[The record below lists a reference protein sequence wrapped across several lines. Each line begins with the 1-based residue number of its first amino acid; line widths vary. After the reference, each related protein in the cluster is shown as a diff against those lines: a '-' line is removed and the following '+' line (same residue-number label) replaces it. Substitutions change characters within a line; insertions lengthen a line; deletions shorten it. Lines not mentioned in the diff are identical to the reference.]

1 VDKTAPKAK
10 ADLRHRS
17 RHVIDGI
24 NRAPHRA
31 FYRAMGLQ
39 DEDFQKPL
47 VGVATTW
54 SEVTPCN
61 MTLKDQA
68 AIIKDAVSKSG
79 GVPRE
84 FTTISVSDGIAMGHE
99 GMKASLISREVIAD
113 SVELVMHG
121 HQYDA
126 LVGVGGCDKTLP
138 GLMMAMGRLNVPSLF
153 LYGGTIMPG
162 QLQGRDLTIV
172 DVYEAVGAFTTG
184 KINEKELYEIEC
196 NACPGAGACGGQFT
210 ANTMA
215 CVAEAIGMALPGS
228 SGYPALHPDRAE
240 IDRQCGEAIMCLL
253 EQDIR
258 PRQIMTRKAFENAIR
273 IVAATGGSTNAC
285 LHLPAM
291 ANEVG
296 VSLTLADIDQIFNE
310 TPTLADLKPGGKYV
324 MNDLFRIGGVPVI
337 LKALLE
343 AGLLH
348 GDCLTVSGKTH
359 AENLADV
366 VIPDAQD
373 VVYHAN
379 CPISITG
386 GLKIL
391 YGNLAPEGAVV
402 KVAGLSR
409 RVHRGPAKVFD
420 GEEAAFAAIEKRS
433 IVAGDTVVIRY
444 EGPKGGPGMR
454 EMLSVTAALYG
465 QDLGQSV
472 ALITD
477 GRFSGGTRGLCV
489 GHVGPEA
496 YVGGPIGLLQDGD
509 MVLVNAEQGILSVE
523 LTNEEIATRRALW
536 QTPESQYN
544 KGILWKYAQEVGSAA
559 KGAVTHPGVPVESKS
574 LNATEM
580 KLASVQL
587 A

>member
-1 VDKTAPKAK
+1 MPQNDP
-10 ADLRHRS
+10 RHKS
-17 RHVIDGI
+17 RHVMDGVA
-24 NRAPHRA
+24 RAPHRA
-31 FYRAMGLQ
+31 FYRAMGLK
-39 DEDFQKPL
+39 DEDFGKPL

-54 SEVTPCN
+54 NEVTPCN
-61 MTLKDQA
+61 MTLQEQA
-68 AIIKDAVSKSG
+68 QHIKRAVVENG

-99 GMKASLISREVIAD
+99 GMKASLISRDVIAD
-113 SVELVMHG
+113 SVELVMHA

-126 LVGVGGCDKTLP
+126 LVGVAGCDKSLP
-138 GLMMAMGRLNVPSLF
+138 GMMMIMARLNVPSLF

-162 QLQGRDLTIV
+162 NLNGVDLTIV
-172 DVYEAVGAFTTG
+172 DVYEAVGAFTAG
-184 KINEKELYEIEC
+184 RISKDELYQIEC
-196 NACPGAGACGGQFT
+196 QACPGAGSCGGQFT

-228 SGYPALHPDRAE
+228 SAYPALHPERKTVDY
-240 IDRQCGEAIMCLL
+240 QVGEAVMRLL
-253 EQDIR
+253 RDDLRPSDIL
-258 PRQIMTRKAFENAIR
+258 TKKAFENAIR
-273 IVAATGGSTNAC
+273 VVAATGGSTNAC
-285 LHLPAM
+285 LHLPAI
-291 ANEVG
+291 AHELGINLEL
-296 VSLTLADIDQIFNE
+296 SLIDKLFNE

-337 LKALLE
+337 LKSLLE

-348 GDCLTVSGKTH
+348 GDCMTVSGKTL

-366 VIPDAQD
+366 QIPGGQD
-373 VVYHAN
+373 VVYHADKA
-379 CPISITG
+379 ISATG

-409 RVHRGPAKVFD
+409 RVHEGPAKVFD
-420 GEEAAFAAIEKRS
+420 SEEECFAAIERRE
-433 IVAGDTVVIRY
+433 IVAGDTVIIRY

-465 QDLGQSV
+465 QDLGQDV

-496 YVGGPIGLLQDGD
+496 YVGGPIGLLRNGD
-509 MVLVNAEQGILSVE
+509 MIRVDAEQGELSVDLDE
-523 LTNEEIATRRALW
+523 LELARRRAEW
-536 QTPESQYN
+536 VQPQPRYER
-544 KGILWKYAQEVGSAA
+544 GILWKYAQEVGPACL
-559 KGAVTHPGVPVESKS
+559 GAVTHPGGRAS
-574 LNATEM
+574 LCHETM
-580 KLASVQL
+580 PASL
-587 A
+587 

>member
-1 VDKTAPKAK
+1 
-10 ADLRHRS
+10 
-17 RHVIDGI
+17 
-24 NRAPHRA
+24 
-31 FYRAMGLQ
+31 MGLQ
-39 DEDFQKPL
+39 DEDFTKPL
-47 VGVATTW
+47 IGVATTW

-61 MTLKDQA
+61 MTLHDQA
-68 AIIKDAVSKSG
+68 VIIKEAVSKSG

-99 GMKASLISREVIAD
+99 GMKASLISREAIAD

-162 QLQGRDLTIV
+162 QLDDRDLTIV
-172 DVYEAVGAFTTG
+172 DVYEAVGAFTAG
-184 KINEKELYEIEC
+184 KIDEKELYEIEC

-240 IDRQCGEAIMCLL
+240 IDRQCGEAIMRLL
-253 EQDIR
+253 AEDIR
-258 PRQIMTRKAFENAIR
+258 PRQIMTRKAFENAVR

-296 VSLTLADIDQIFNE
+296 VSLTLADIDQIFND
-310 TPTLADLKPGGKYV
+310 TPTIADLKPGGKYV

-359 AENLADV
+359 AENLKDV
-366 VIPDAQD
+366 VIPAAQD

-379 CPISITG
+379 CPISVTG

-402 KVAGLSR
+402 KVAGLTR
-409 RVHRGPAKVFD
+409 RVHRGPAKVFN
-420 GEEAAFAAIEKRS
+420 GEEACFTAIEKRE
-433 IVAGDTVVIRY
+433 IVAGDTVIIRY

-496 YVGGPIGLLQDGD
+496 FVGGPIGLLQDGD
-509 MVLVNAEQGILSVE
+509 MIVVDAEQGVLSVE
-523 LTNEEIATRRALW
+523 LSDEELAERRAQW
-536 QTPESQYN
+536 QAPEPCYDR
-544 KGILWKYAQEVGSAA
+544 GVLWKYSQEVGSAA
-559 KGAVTHPGVPVESKS
+559 QGAVTHPGVAVEAK
-574 LNATEM
+574 
-580 KLASVQL
+580 KLTSV
-587 A
+587 

>member
-1 VDKTAPKAK
+1 MTTH
-10 ADLRHRS
+10 DLRHKS
-17 RHVIDGI
+17 RKVMDGVS
-24 NRAPHRA
+24 RAPHRA

-39 DEDFQKPL
+39 DEDFNKPL

-54 SEVTPCN
+54 NEVTPCN
-61 MTLKDQA
+61 ITLRDQA
-68 AIIKDAVSKSG
+68 AHVKKAVDAAG
-79 GVPRE
+79 GISRE
-84 FTTISVSDGIAMGHE
+84 FNTISVSDGIAMGHE

-113 SVELVMHG
+113 SIELVMHA

-126 LVGVGGCDKTLP
+126 LVGIAGCDKSLP
-138 GLMMAMGRLNVPSLF
+138 GIMMAMARLNVPSVF

-162 QLQGRDLTIV
+162 NLNGRDLTIV
-172 DVYEAVGAFTTG
+172 DVYEAVGAFSAG
-184 KINEKELYEIEC
+184 KITEKELYDIEC
-196 NACPGAGACGGQFT
+196 AACPGAGSCGGQFT

-215 CVAEAIGMALPGS
+215 CVAEAIGLALPGS
-228 SGYPALHPDRAE
+228 SGYPALDPGRVE
-240 IDRQCGEAIMCLL
+240 INLQCGEAVMRLL
-253 EQDIR
+253 ADNIR
-258 PRQIMTRKAFENAIR
+258 PSDILTRKAFENAVR
-273 IVAATGGSTNAC
+273 VVAATGGSTNAC

-296 VSLTLADIDQIFNE
+296 VELTLADIDRIFND
-310 TPTLADLKPGGKYV
+310 TPTVADLKPGGKYV
-324 MNDLFRIGGVPVI
+324 MNDLFKIGGVPVI

-348 GDCLTVSGKTH
+348 GDCLTVSGKTL

-366 VIPDAQD
+366 VIPATQD
-373 VVYHAN
+373 VVYPAN
-379 CPISITG
+379 CPISPTG

-391 YGNLAPEGAVV
+391 YGNLAPEGSVV

-409 RVHRGPAKVFD
+409 RVHRGPAKVFN
-420 GEEAAFAAIEKRS
+420 GEEAAFAAIERQE

-465 QDLGQSV
+465 QNLGQDV

-496 YVGGPIGLLQDGD
+496 FVGGPIGLLQDGD
-509 MVLVNAEQGILSVE
+509 MIVVDAEQGVLSVE
-523 LTNEEIATRRALW
+523 LSEAELAARKAQWKAPDQAYDR
-536 QTPESQYN
+536 
-544 KGILWKYAQEVGSAA
+544 GVLWKYAQQVGSAA
-559 KGAVTHPGVPVESKS
+559 TGAVTHPGGKSEALVE
-574 LNATEM
+574 A
-580 KLASVQL
+580 
-587 A
+587 

>member
-1 VDKTAPKAK
+1 MPPH
-10 ADLRHRS
+10 DLRHKS
-17 RHVIDGI
+17 RNVIDGPH
-24 NRAPHRA
+24 RAPHRA
-31 FYRAMGLQ
+31 FYRAMGLK
-39 DEDFQKPL
+39 DDDFKKPL
-47 VGVATTW
+47 VGIATTW
-54 SEVTPCN
+54 NEVTPCN
-61 MTLKDQA
+61 ITLKDQA
-68 AIIKDAVSKSG
+68 AHVKEAVDANG
-79 GVPRE
+79 GISRE

-113 SVELVMHG
+113 SVELVMHA

-126 LVGVGGCDKTLP
+126 LVGIAGCDKSLP
-138 GLMMAMGRLNVPSLF
+138 GMMMVMARLNVPSLF

-162 QLQGRDLTIV
+162 NLHGRDLTIV
-172 DVYEAVGAFTTG
+172 DVYEAVGSFTAGT
-184 KINEKELYEIEC
+184 ITEQELYEIEC
-196 NACPGAGACGGQFT
+196 SACPGAGSCGGQFT

-215 CVAEAIGMALPGS
+215 CVGEAIGLALPGS
-228 SGYPALHPDRAE
+228 SGYPAIHPQREE
-240 IDRQCGEAIMCLL
+240 INRQCGEAIMRLL
-253 EQDIR
+253 ADNIR
-258 PRQIMTRKAFENAIR
+258 PRDILTRKAFENAVR
-273 IVAATGGSTNAC
+273 VVAATGGSTNAC

-291 ANEVG
+291 AHEVG
-296 VSLTLADIDQIFNE
+296 VSLTLADIDRLFNE

-324 MNDLFRIGGVPVI
+324 MNDLFKIGGVPVI
-337 LKALLE
+337 LKALLD

-348 GDCLTVSGKTH
+348 GDCLTVSGKTM

-366 VIPDAQD
+366 IVPSGQD
-373 VVYHAN
+373 VVYPSSCA
-379 CPISITG
+379 ISPTG

-420 GEEAAFAAIEKRS
+420 GEEATFEAIQKQE

-465 QDLGQSV
+465 QNLGQDV

-496 YVGGPIGLLQDGD
+496 FVGGPIALIRTGD
-509 MVLVNAEQGILSVE
+509 MVVVDAEQGILNVE
-523 LTNEEIATRRALW
+523 IDDAEMASRKAAW
-536 QTPESQYN
+536 HAPEPAYDR
-544 KGILWKYAQEVGSAA
+544 GILWKYAQEVGSACH
-559 KGAVTHPGVPVESKS
+559 GAVTHPGLCAEQLV
-574 LNATEM
+574 NA
-580 KLASVQL
+580 
-587 A
+587 

>member
-1 VDKTAPKAK
+1 MTQ
-10 ADLRHRS
+10 ADMRHKS
-17 RHVIDGI
+17 RHVIDGV

-31 FYRAMGLQ
+31 FYRAMGLT
-39 DEDFQKPL
+39 DEDFKKPL

-61 MTLKDQA
+61 ITLRDQA
-68 AIIKDAVSKSG
+68 AIIKTAVTAAG

-99 GMKASLISREVIAD
+99 GMKASLMSRETIAD

-138 GLMMAMGRLNVPSLF
+138 GLMMVMGRLNVPSLF

-162 QLQGRDLTIV
+162 QLDGRDLTIV
-172 DVYEAVGAFTTG
+172 DVYEAVGAFSAG
-184 KINEKELYEIEC
+184 KINEQELYEIEC

-240 IDRQCGEAIMCLL
+240 VDRQCGEAIMRLL
-253 EQDIR
+253 AEDIR

-291 ANEVG
+291 ASEVG
-296 VSLTLADIDQIFNE
+296 VPLTLADIDEIFNA

-348 GDCLTVSGKTH
+348 GDCLTVTGKTQ

-366 VIPDAQD
+366 VIPDGQD

-379 CPISITG
+379 CPLSSTG
-386 GLKIL
+386 GLKVL

-402 KVAGLSR
+402 KVAGLTR
-409 RVHRGPAKVFD
+409 REHRGPAKVFD
-420 GEEAAFAAIEKRS
+420 GEEAAFAAIEKQQ

-496 YVGGPIGLLQDGD
+496 YVGGPIGLLRNGD
-509 MVLVNAEQGILSVE
+509 IIVVDAEQGTLSVE
-523 LTNEEIATRRALW
+523 LSDAELSARRTKW
-536 QTPESQYN
+536 QAPEPCYN
-544 KGILWKYAQEVGSAA
+544 RGVMWKYAQEVGSAA
-559 KGAVTHPGVPVESKS
+559 KGAITHPGLAGDKAQKNVSLETLSK
-574 LNATEM
+574 
-580 KLASVQL
+580 V
-587 A
+587 

>member
-1 VDKTAPKAK
+1 MDKTAPNAK

-17 RHVIDGI
+17 RHVIDGV

-39 DEDFQKPL
+39 DEDFKKPL

-61 MTLKDQA
+61 MTLRDQA
-68 AIIKDAVSKSG
+68 AIIKEAVSKSG

-172 DVYEAVGAFTTG
+172 DVYEAVGAFTAG
-184 KINEKELYEIEC
+184 KIDEKELYDIEC

-240 IDRQCGEAIMCLL
+240 IDRQCGEAIMRLL

-258 PRQIMTRKAFENAIR
+258 PRQIMTRKAFENAVR

-296 VSLTLADIDQIFNE
+296 VSLTLADIDKIFNE

-359 AENLADV
+359 AENLANV

-420 GEEAAFAAIEKRS
+420 GEEAAFAAIEQRS
-433 IVAGDTVVIRY
+433 IVAGDTVIIRY

-496 YVGGPIGLLQDGD
+496 YAGGPIGLLQDGD
-509 MVLVNAEQGILSVE
+509 MILVDAEQGLLSVE
-523 LTNEEIATRRALW
+523 LSDEALAARRAKW
-536 QTPESQYN
+536 QAPESQYN
-544 KGILWKYAQEVGSAA
+544 KGVLWKYAQEVGSAA
-559 KGAVTHPGVPVESKS
+559 KGAVTHPGVAGEKGV
-574 LNATEM
+574 LNSTEM
-580 KLASVQL
+580 KLASV
-587 A
+587 

>member
-1 VDKTAPKAK
+1 MTANKKP
-10 ADLRHRS
+10 ADLRHKS
-17 RHVIDGI
+17 RHVIDGV

-31 FYRAMGLQ
+31 FYRAMGLT
-39 DEDFQKPL
+39 DADFQKPL

-61 MTLKDQA
+61 ITLKDQA
-68 AIIKDAVSKSG
+68 AIIKTAVTEAG

-162 QLQGRDLTIV
+162 QLQGKDLTIV
-172 DVYEAVGAFTTG
+172 DVYEAVGAFTAG
-184 KINEKELYEIEC
+184 KITDHELYEIEC

-240 IDRQCGEAIMCLL
+240 VDRQCGEAIMRLL
-253 EQDIR
+253 AADIR
-258 PRQIMTRKAFENAIR
+258 PRDIMTRKAFENAIR

-291 ANEVG
+291 ASEVG
-296 VSLTLADIDQIFNE
+296 VPLSLADIDRIFNE

-337 LKALLE
+337 LKALLD

-348 GDCLTVSGKTH
+348 GDCLTVTGKTQ

-366 VIPDAQD
+366 IIPEAQD

-379 CPISITG
+379 CPLSTTG

-402 KVAGLSR
+402 KVAGLSHR
-409 RVHRGPAKVFD
+409 QHRGPAKVFD
-420 GEEAAFAAIEKRS
+420 GEEAAFAAIERQE

-477 GRFSGGTRGLCV
+477 GRFSGGTRGLCI

-496 YVGGPIGLLQDGD
+496 SVGGPIGLLRTGD
-509 MVLVNAEQGILSVE
+509 RIVVDAEQGLLSVE
-523 LTNEEIATRRALW
+523 LSDAELAARRAQW
-536 QTPESQYN
+536 QAPTTGYDR
-544 KGILWKYAQEVGSAA
+544 GVLWKYAQEVDSAA
-559 KGAVTHPGVPVESKS
+559 KGAITHPGLAEQEAK
-574 LNATEM
+574 AHRTERE
-580 KLASVQL
+580 ASFSVS
-587 A
+587 